1 MIGLVAAPELTL
13 HQSVKYVAGAY
24 AVFLAVVL
32 IYVAIMSIRLKH
44 NSREL
49 EELRRDVLATRTT
62 HPVQPG
68 APPAERVS
76 EGETAAPR

>member
-1 MIGLVAAPELTL
+1 MSLLLAAPELTL

-32 IYVAIMSIRLKH
+32 IYVVIMSIRLKH

-49 EELRRDVLATRTT
+49 EELRRDVLAAQAARADTADR
-62 HPVQPG
+62 
-68 APPAERVS
+68 AAPAEP
-76 EGETAAPR
+76 EAAAQR

>member
-1 MIGLVAAPELTL
+1 MTVLAAELTL

-32 IYVAIMSIRLKH
+32 IYVVVMSIRLRH

-49 EELRRDVLATRTT
+49 AELRRELLTQAAAEEREPESA
-62 HPVQPG
+62 PV
-68 APPAERVS
+68 A
-76 EGETAAPR
+76 

>member
-1 MIGLVAAPELTL
+1 MSLVFAAPELTL

-32 IYVAIMSIRLKH
+32 IYVVIMSIRLKH

-49 EELRRDVLATRTT
+49 EELRREVLAARAVE
-62 HPVQPG
+62 PVD
-68 APPAERVS
+68 RVS
-76 EGETAAPR
+76 EAGTVAPR

>member
-1 MIGLVAAPELTL
+1 MIALAAELTL

-32 IYVAIMSIRLKH
+32 IYVVIMSTRLRH

-49 EELRRDVLATRTT
+49 AELRRELLSQADA
-62 HPVQPG
+62 
-68 APPAERVS
+68 AERERES
-76 EGETAAPR
+76 APVA